1 MERSSLLAGLVGAGC
16 WLFWDLHDYLSRR
29 GFKLCGFANVAHA
42 TDGDL
47 LQANATY
54 RQLNATS

>member
-1 MERSSLLAGLVGAGC
+1 MSDHDGLGAIRE
-16 WLFWDLHDYLSRR
+16 S
-29 GFKLCGFANVAHA
+29 AVAHA